1 MRPSSAKTLFAC
13 VVTSLGLSLLWLG
26 GQDVH
31 GSSCATESCQSCVFC
46 SLATPAC
53 LESCPNVCAQP
64 VSSFDSSGPTQASGQ
79 AGLPADL
86 EADSSQVVGIDEL
99 DIDWTATCPVALDL
113 IEEATPAPSA
123 ALGDA
128 P

>member
-64 VSSFDSSGPTQASGQ
+64 VSDGDSSEVVSPSVPPDTGFEHDGESAQA
-79 AGLPADL
+79 
-86 EADSSQVVGIDEL
+86 VGIDEL
-99 DIDWTATCPVALDL
+99 DIDWTASCPVALDL
-113 IEEATPAPSA
+113 IEEATPASPA
-123 ALGDA
+123 AGDT